1 MTQEEFSER
10 FLSRLNKQQKEAVQ
24 TVDGAILLLAVP
36 GSGKTTVLIT
46 RLGYMVC
53 CLGIAPER
61 ILTTT
66 YTVASTNEMRQRFG
80 SLFGEGFQRSME
92 FRTINGLS
100 AKIIDY
106 YNRNNGK
113 GQPFQLLD
121 EDVVLAQLVGQI
133 YQTRNNDYATES
145 IIKDIRTSITY
156 IKNMMLSEEE
166 IENFDFGI
174 PHMPEIYK
182 QYCTELR
189 SNKQMDYDDQMIY
202 ALRILER
209 YPSILAYFQDQYRY
223 ICVDESQ
230 DTSKIQHKI
239 IQLLA
244 NRHGNLFMVGDE
256 DQSIY
261 GFRAAYPD
269 ALLNFSNDYP
279 NAKIML
285 LENNYRSTNEIV
297 SVANAFVSKNR
308 YRHNKSIVPTRGSGV
323 PIQVIDAVDR
333 VTQYQ
338 YLFTLA
344 ENCESE
350 TAILY
355 RNNDSALPL
364 IDVLE
369 RNGIPYNCRQFD
381 GAFFS
386 HRIVADIRDIIH
398 FSYDPHDI
406 DTFMRIYFKFGSP
419 LSKKAAIYACEQS
432 RRTGKSIL
440 EELIQFPELNSYAK
454 EGAINLRTVL
464 PMIVESGATKAIQ
477 LIWNTAGY
485 RNYVNENK
493 LDEGKLAIL
502 CILGEKEPSPRDLLR
517 RLQELQD
524 IIRAHKNRNSNKLV
538 LSTIHSSKGLE
549 YERVFLL
556 DIFDGTLPKNPVP
569 DFSSQDELK
578 QYEEERRLYY
588 VAMTR
593 AKNELSLFHCRGVES
608 AFTTEVLHSLPVEV
622 LDADNIMALFQQ
634 RLCGKTY
641 VHKEN
646 GKGTVV
652 AQCGYSVLV
661 EYEMGRF
668 QLLTLSQLLEQ
679 REPTVTYE
687 VARKSK
693 AKNPHKRTE
702 VRKMDISA
710 QPPKIVLTNV
720 EAGRSVTHSKFGKGV
735 ITEFDGTYAI
745 IRFDEM
751 VGEKTIDMAMAVQNK
766 FILL

>member
-1 MTQEEFSER
+1 MTQEEFSQKY
-10 FLSRLNKQQKEAVQ
+10 LSRLNQQQKEAVQ

-66 YTVASTNEMRQRFG
+66 YTVASTKEMSQRFG
-80 SLFGEGFQRSME
+80 FLFGESYLQSME

-100 AKIIDY
+100 AKIIDH

-113 GQPFQLLD
+113 GQPFELLD
-121 EDVVLAQLVGQI
+121 KDAVRAQLVGQL
-133 YQTRNNDYATES
+133 YQKMNDDYATES
-145 IIKDIRTSITY
+145 NIKEILTSITY
-156 IKNMMLSEEE
+156 IKNMMLTEEE
-166 IENFDFGI
+166 IENHESSI

-182 QYCTELR
+182 EYCKALR
-189 SNKQMDYDDQMIY
+189 LNKQMDYDDQMIY

-209 YPSILAYFQDQYRY
+209 YPSILAYFQERYRY

-230 DTSKIQHKI
+230 DTSKIQHTI

-244 NRHGNLFMVGDE
+244 KEHGNLFMVGDE

-269 ALLNFSNDYP
+269 ALLNFSNNYP

-285 LENNYRSTNEIV
+285 LEHNYRSTNEIV

-323 PIQVIDAVDR
+323 PIQVIDAANR
-333 VTQYQ
+333 ATQYQ
-338 YLFTLA
+338 YLFALA
-344 ENCESE
+344 QNCESE

-364 IDVLE
+364 IDMLE

-381 GAFFS
+381 GTFFS
-386 HRIVADIRDIIH
+386 HRIVADITDIIR
-398 FSYDPHDI
+398 FSYDPHNTDV
-406 DTFMRIYFKFGSP
+406 FMKIYYKFGSP
-419 LSKKAAIYACEQS
+419 LSSKAAIFACEQS
-432 RRTGKSIL
+432 KRTGKPIL
-440 EELIQFPELNSYAK
+440 EEFVQFPELSSFAK
-454 EGAINLRTVL
+454 ESVNNLRTIL
-464 PMIVESGATKAIQ
+464 PMIVESSATKAVQ

-485 RNYVNENK
+485 RHYVSENK

-502 CILGEKEPSPRDLLR
+502 CMLGEKEPSPRDLLR
-517 RLQELQD
+517 RLEELQE
-524 IIRAHKNRNSNKLV
+524 IIKTHQNRSSNKLV

-556 DIFDGTLPKNPVP
+556 DIFDGTLPKNPTP
-569 DFSSQDELK
+569 DFSSPDEQK
-578 QYEEERRLYY
+578 EYEEERRLYY

-593 AKNELSLFHCRGVES
+593 AKNELSLFHCHSEES
-608 AFTTEVLHSLPVEV
+608 AFTTEALNALPVEV
-622 LDADNIMALFQQ
+622 MDADNIMALFQQ

-661 EYEMGRF
+661 EYETGRV
-668 QLLTLSQLLEQ
+668 QLLTIAQLIEQ
-679 REPTVTYE
+679 RDTTVTYE
-687 VARKSK
+687 AAPKGK
-693 AKNPHKRTE
+693 PKHPHKRTE
-702 VRKMDISA
+702 MKKTGISA
-710 QPPKIVLTNV
+710 QPPKILLTNV

-735 ITEFDGTYAI
+735 IIEFDGTYAT
-745 IRFDEM
+745 IRFDEI
-751 VGEKTIDMAMAVQNK
+751 VGEKTIDMAMAVQNRFLK
-766 FILL
+766 L